1 MSDEDELIPR
11 KTFEEFADY
20 ADRHTSYLAM
30 LDADHNVVRIS
41 HRRILEWEEWWRV
54 VENRRVGRDVV
65 NGLLVSTVFLCID
78 HGFGGTPQWFETM
91 IFRNEECGGALD
103 DYTWR
108 YETWDEAAAGHRDA
122 VELVRADLIK

>member
-1 MSDEDELIPR
+1 MMDEDELIPR

-20 ADRHTSYLAM
+20 ADRRMSLLAM
-30 LDADHNVVRIS
+30 LDEQHNVIRIS
-41 HRRILEWEEWWRV
+41 HSRIMEWEEWHKQ

-65 NGLLVSTVFLCID
+65 NGLLISTVFLCID

-91 IFRNEECGGALD
+91 IFRNEECKDPLN

-108 YETWDEAAAGHRDA
+108 YETWDEAAEGHHVA
-122 VELVRADLIK
+122 VELVKKGLIK